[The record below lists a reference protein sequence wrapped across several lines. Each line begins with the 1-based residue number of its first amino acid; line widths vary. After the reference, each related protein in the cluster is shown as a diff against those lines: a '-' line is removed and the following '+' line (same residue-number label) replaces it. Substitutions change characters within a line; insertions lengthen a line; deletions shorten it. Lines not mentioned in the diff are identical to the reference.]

1 VKFSIGKVLEYYGAA
16 VPYGGGYAKLRCPF
30 HDDRHPSA
38 TVNHVKQTFK
48 CYVCDV
54 SGDAI
59 DVIRWREGGGYED
72 AKQKAAQITG
82 ESGPEVRGQSSFGLL
97 GESGNRRGNSQNVAS
112 WRSRIT

>member
-59 DVIRWREGGGYED
+59 DVIRWREGSSNHWRKRPRGTRPILLWTTWGV
-72 AKQKAAQITG
+72 G
-82 ESGPEVRGQSSFGLL
+82 ESTG
-97 GESGNRRGNSQNVAS
+97 
-112 WRSRIT
+112 